1 MSYFTVVILTLTVYW
16 LIGFAIAIIDEDYS
30 VYWSV
35 GLIYPIMY
43 VLTYPIRIWMR
54 YSRSKQFYQKH
65 NISRWQYFWGKRPDS
80 FDI

>member
-1 MSYFTVVILTLTVYW
+1 MSCFTVVILTLTVYW

-43 VLTYPIRIWMR
+43 VLTYPIRTWMR
-54 YSRSKQFYQKH
+54 YARSKQYFKKH
-65 NISRWQYFWGKRPDS
+65 IINDKSR
-80 FDI
+80 